1 MARTKGAKNNNSGE
15 VLAYSAL
22 PTEERRF
29 VIANRIIDRI
39 IEDQLNGKKLLKE
52 IGGSNESRT
61 PATA

>member
-1 MARTKGAKNNNSGE
+1 MARTKGAKNNNSGD
-15 VLAYSAL
+15 VPVYSTL
-22 PTEERRF
+22 PAEERLF
-29 VIANRIIDRI
+29 VIANLIIDRI